1 VRTQLR
7 TSAIAGVAASLVL
20 SLPASAAERPDP
32 TPTTSERSPF
42 SHAQARALLDEV
54 RSALSPNRS
63 AGRAAPARTELTL
76 QLADLRRALPALTPA
91 ERTSAVAALAAVPP
105 PSATCSSS
113 LVVAAV
119 VHTAHFCVHYDAS
132 RVSPAWATT
141 TATTLEQVWAVEV
154 DRLGFRRPVPDG
166 DGLVDVYLQDL
177 GTGFYG
183 SCAPAQAA
191 SQSTASCVFDDDF
204 APAQFSGA
212 APYDSLRAT
221 AAHEFFHVLQFAYD
235 THDDVWF
242 MEGTAVWAEDR
253 VFGAVNDYVQYLE
266 HSAIARP
273 RVPADD
279 SGGSGGDLFR
289 RYGAVLF
296 WTFLSE
302 YFRDPGIVRRVWE
315 YAVGPA
321 YSLQAVTAALAERGW
336 SFAQAFARF
345 GVWNTAPARWY
356 DDGPLF
362 PDPSWWRRAQLGRGA
377 RGTGHRT
384 VALDHLTNAA
394 MLIRPKHRL
403 PRRTRLRI
411 VIDGP
416 AAARMP
422 HATVQVRRRNGS
434 VRVHDVLLSTRGTG
448 AIRVAFNPRVVSAV
462 VVTLTNA
469 STRMASCGADQT
481 ARYSCAGTGADDGQV
496 FGVRARVRLR

>member
-1 VRTQLR
+1 LR

-20 SLPASAAERPDP
+20 SLPAFGAERLDP
-32 TPTTSERSPF
+32 TPTPTTAERSSF
-42 SHAQARALLDEV
+42 SHAQARALLDQV
-54 RSALSPNRS
+54 RSALSPDRS
-63 AGRAAPARTELTL
+63 EGRATPPRTELTL

-91 ERTSAVAALAAVPP
+91 ERTSAVAALASIPP

-119 VHTAHFCVHYDAS
+119 MHTAHFCVHYDAS

-141 TATTLEQVWAVEV
+141 TATTLEQVWSVEV

-177 GTGFYG
+177 GAGFYG

-204 APAQFSGA
+204 DPAQFGGA

-235 THDDVWF
+235 THDDTWF
-242 MEGTAVWAEDR
+242 MEGTAVWAEDQ

-273 RVPADD
+273 RVPADY
-279 SGGSGGDLFR
+279 SGGTGSDLYF

-296 WTFLSE
+296 WMFLSE
-302 YFRDPGIVRRVWE
+302 HFGDPGIVRRTWE

-336 SFAQAFARF
+336 SFGQAFARF
-345 GVWNTAPARWY
+345 AVWNTAPARWY
-356 DDGPLF
+356 GDGALF
-362 PDPSWWRRAQLGRGA
+362 PDTSWWRTARLGRGA
-377 RGTGHRT
+377 RGTGRRT
-384 VALDHLTNAA
+384 VKLDHLTDAA
-394 MLIRPKHRL
+394 MLIRPRHRL

-411 VIDGP
+411 AVDGP
-416 AAARMP
+416 AAFRMP

-434 VRVHDVLLSTRGTG
+434 VRVLDVPLGTTGAG
-448 AIRVAFNPRVVSAV
+448 AIRVSFNPRAVRAV

-469 STRMASCGADQT
+469 STRMAGCGADQT

-496 FGVRARVRLR
+496 FAVRARVRLR